1 MVQYCEDIVHVD
13 PLSSSKSAL
22 IPTQQSKPKRTN
34 RIGEAISSPKLVE
47 IHASTKSYPA
57 WWSDMEESRILRR
70 RKSMEDTVL
79 ERNICFVDTPALPT
93 NANNSTPHPLP
104 QYMEALL
111 HKNASISAMN
121 DNDLLN
127 VLCGSGGV
135 QVDVVIYAFGSRRHS
150 CHCGFSDLWS
160 NIVQLPTFHETWTC
174 AVV

>member
-1 MVQYCEDIVHVD
+1 
-13 PLSSSKSAL
+13 
-22 IPTQQSKPKRTN
+22 
-34 RIGEAISSPKLVE
+34 
-47 IHASTKSYPA
+47 
-57 WWSDMEESRILRR
+57 
-70 RKSMEDTVL
+70 MEDTVL